1 MAMLSVK
8 IQRTIRNHYLGF
20 DEDDDIHYEWLAEV
34 LIDGE
39 WLEFGICNKDK
50 NIETTFSFP
59 FGRYLGSSTETRFD
73 GVRQESSDELYH
85 FWTRAEDT
93 DE

>member
-20 DEDDDIHYEWLAEV
+20 DEDDDINYEWLAEV

-39 WLEFGICNKDK
+39 WIEFSICDKDRK
-50 NIETTFSFP
+50 LKTTFP
-59 FGRYLGSSTETRFD
+59 LGEYLGSSTETRYD
-73 GVRQESSDELYH
+73 GGRQESWEKPYH
-85 FWTRAEDT
+85 FWTRSV
-93 DE
+93 